1 VVNVDGEGLNVK
13 WGDVEVDIKIEPL
26 EGHREPS
33 VEVGVKLNVWIEL
46 ASINVSIG
54 EIDSTK
60 APVPGALDVPF
71 EAGFPV
77 SDEGGPGE
85 GIIVLVVFFVG
96 PDEDVIEGKKFN
108 GFCAVSLDEGVH
120 NT

>member
-1 VVNVDGEGLNVK
+1 MNVNVKGLNIK
-13 WGDVEVDIKIEPL
+13 WCDTEVDIKIEPL

-33 VEVGVKLNVWIEL
+33 VEVGVKLDVWIEL
-46 ASINVSIG
+46 ASINVSIR
-54 EIDSTK
+54 EIDSTE
-60 APVPGALDVPF
+60 APVPGALNVPF

-85 GIIVLVVFFVG
+85 GFVVLVVFFVG